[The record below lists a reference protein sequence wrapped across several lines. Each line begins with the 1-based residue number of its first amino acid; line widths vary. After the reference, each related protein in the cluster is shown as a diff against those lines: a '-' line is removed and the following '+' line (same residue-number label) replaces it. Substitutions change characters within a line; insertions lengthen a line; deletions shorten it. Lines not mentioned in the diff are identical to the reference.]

1 MKSFILV
8 ICGVCIYMIR
18 YFSTLKTFRAH
29 PSAEMH
35 SLSPQALSIFCLRKM
50 NDKSCLNP
58 PTPPLLFS
66 YIVTQELHSC
76 RRFNRNLNFTKQHL
90 PQCLCFNT
98 QHSILKV
105 FDHNMS
111 EVNISSP
118 SVADKNSN

>member
-1 MKSFILV
+1 MKSFVFV
-8 ICGVCIYMIR
+8 ICGVCVYMIR
-18 YFSTLKTFRAH
+18 YFSILKTFRAH

-35 SLSPQALSIFCLRKM
+35 SLSPQVLSIFCLRKM
-50 NDKSCLNP
+50 NDKSCLN
-58 PTPPLLFS
+58 TPPPPS
-66 YIVTQELHSC
+66 YIVTQELHFC
-76 RRFNRNLNFTKQHL
+76 RRFNRNLNFTKRHL
-90 PQCLCFNT
+90 PPCFCFHT

>member
-8 ICGVCIYMIR
+8 ICRVCVYMIR
-18 YFSTLKTFRAH
+18 YFPTLKTFRAH
-29 PSAEMH
+29 PSAGMH

-50 NDKSCLNP
+50 NDKSCLNS
-58 PTPPLLFS
+58 PPLLIS
-66 YIVTQELHSC
+66 YIVTQELHFC
-76 RRFNRNLNFTKQHL
+76 KRFNRNLNFTKQHL